1 MHQKLWAFFFL
12 QISAAL
18 NGSMTSSS
26 FSLVDSSAIFNVG
39 DTLRVMSTG
48 SQQLLMANRSL
59 LQINALSAAG
69 GIKMQRLTTHLVCDH
84 KIAA

>member
-12 QISAAL
+12 QISAAT
-18 NGSMTSSS
+18 MTSSS